1 MLELNIIT
9 GKRTHRHQVP
19 ESWEELDGSQL
30 KHAML
35 YRAAGSMGHAD
46 EDARRILGVKR
57 RVWRKIPPAQKCMM
71 TEELLGFVFEETPS
85 FRDNKTPV
93 VRAGLRRLHGFD
105 DMLSDV
111 TWEEFIYADTFMLR
125 KMYREMVT
133 VLYRPA
139 NPLTKRKRPFSDKDL
154 PRNSRRTDRL
164 DETTVALLALNY
176 RAVRKKAV
184 EEMNG
189 YLFPSMDETY
199 MDGKRITMEEDESQ
213 APNQAAGWADT
224 HHILMG
230 DLAYEEEKFLK
241 SKATTIV
248 AWLNR
253 RIKESREAER
263 RRKK

>member
-1 MLELNIIT
+1 MVDLNIIT
-9 GKRTHRHQVP
+9 GRKAYRFKVP

-30 KHAML
+30 KHAVL
-35 YRAAGSMGHAD
+35 YKSAFRSAKA
-46 EDARRILGVKR
+46 ETEARLTLGVPR
-57 RVWRKIPPAQKCMM
+57 RVWRKIPPAQRYMM
-71 TEELLGFVFEETPS
+71 YADLLRFVIDETPS
-85 FRDNKTPV
+85 FRDNKIPV

-105 DMLSDV
+105 DMFSDV
-111 TWEEFIYADTFMLR
+111 TWEEFIFADTFMLR

-139 NPLTKRKRPFSDKDL
+139 NPLTGRKRPFSDKDL
-154 PRNSRRTDRL
+154 PRNSKRTDRL

-184 EEMNG
+184 EETNG
-189 YLFPSMDETY
+189 YLFPSMEETY
-199 MDGKRITMEEDESQ
+199 FDGKRITLEEEETQ
-213 APNQAAGWADT
+213 APNQTSGWADT
-224 HHILMG
+224 HHTLLG
-230 DLAYEEEKFLK
+230 DLAYEEEKFLR

-248 AWLNR
+248 AWINR

>member
-1 MLELNIIT
+1 MVELNIIT
-9 GKRTHRHQVP
+9 GRKAHRYQVP
-19 ESWEELDGSQL
+19 ESWEELDGRQL

-35 YRAAGSMGHAD
+35 YKVLNTQEYR
-46 EDARRILGVKR
+46 EKEARRILGVKR

-71 TEELLGFVFEETPS
+71 TEELLRFVFEETPS
-85 FRDNKTPV
+85 FRDNKIPV
-93 VRAGLRRLHGFD
+93 VRAGVRRLHGFD
-105 DMLSDV
+105 DMFSDM

-139 NPLTKRKRPFSDKDL
+139 NPLTGRKRPFSDKDL

-199 MDGKRITMEEDESQ
+199 MDGKRITLEEEEAQ

-248 AWLNR
+248 AWINR

-263 RRKK
+263 KRKR